1 MATTVV
7 NGLIMTSDHAPSTLD
22 LTLNQPEL
30 YGQIIKKHANQYR
43 ETIGYDFRRLGL
55 ERPME
60 ADYGTLFLE
69 GWVHENFVVAAGGV
83 GASAPGGTQV
93 IPVAAT
99 SIDTGRFYPKV
110 GHVIVYP
117 SAINQKAVIES
128 VDIAGL
134 TVTVRAGAGVTL
146 PLLAGGETIAII
158 SSMWGEGSTQP
169 EPSKSLYEQIHF
181 HTQIIK
187 DEVGVSGSQ
196 LTNKAWVDISALG
209 GKFKLYN
216 VELANMDVR
225 MDIMEEGA
233 YLEGD
238 GLTYTPTA
246 GSALVNLTTTARQ
259 TKGLFTWGKE
269 RGTNAPVDP
278 AAVDKADLRAIRDY
292 FIGLGDNSTNIFGW
306 AGNEF
311 GRGLA
316 DYIDTLVVA
325 AGATDPTAP
334 MSDIMGMYGVDGAAI
349 PSRAATFSNYRR
361 YNDFDGSFVFKPVQS
376 MSDPKTFGS
385 TGYTYKEKSAWFPMS
400 NMKDNKSNKM
410 CPQVAI
416 RYKAMDGYNRRRE
429 LVELTGASNDGRKTT
444 QYDLNQTGMKGEV
457 AFQVFNPY
465 MIYLTNND

>member
-1 MATTVV
+1 MATSVI
-7 NGLIMTSDHAPSTLD
+7 NGFIQTSDHAPSTLD

-30 YGQIIKKHANQYR
+30 YGQIVKKYASQYR
-43 ETIGYDFRRLGL
+43 ETIGYDFRKMGL

-60 ADYGTLFLE
+60 SNYGTIFME

-99 SIDTGRFYPKV
+99 SIDAGRFYPKV

-117 SAINQKAVIES
+117 SATNQKAVIES
-128 VDIAGL
+128 IDLGGA

-158 SSMWGEGSTQP
+158 SSMWGEGTTQP
-169 EPSKSLYEQIHF
+169 EPSKSLYEQIHYQ
-181 HTQIIK
+181 TQIIK

-196 LTNKAWVDISALG
+196 LTNKSWVDLSVTG
-209 GKFKLYN
+209 SKFKLYN
-216 VELANMDVR
+216 VELANMDMR
-225 MDIMEEGA
+225 MDIQEEGA

-246 GSALVNLTTTARQ
+246 GTALTNLGTTTQ
-259 TKGLFTWGKE
+259 MTKGLLTWGKE
-269 RGTNAPVDP
+269 RGFNAPVDP
-278 AAVDKADLRAIRDY
+278 AAVDKGDLRDIRDY
-292 FIGLGDNSTNIFGW
+292 FLSMGDTSANIYGWLGNDM
-306 AGNEF
+306 

-325 AGATDPTAP
+325 AGATDPTSA
-334 MSDIMGMYGVDGAAI
+334 MTDVMTTYGVDGAQI
-349 PSRAATFSNYRR
+349 PARAATFSAYRR
-361 YNDFDGSFVFKPVQS
+361 YNDFDGSFIFKPVTAFS
-376 MSDPKTFGS
+376 NPKGLGA

-400 NMKDNKSNKM
+400 NMKDAKTGKM

-429 LVELTGASNDGRKTT
+429 LVELTGATNGMHNT

-465 MIYLTNND
+465 HIYLTNND